1 MPSRTSRRELL
12 RLSTIM
18 GVYPASQS
26 AMAVCEPMY
35 PRPPV
40 RRIFLVVMLTM
51 HLVNNSCDAYYGN
64 ILLMI
69 VLDFTG
75 DAPAGRCTALDFA
88 AVYP

>member
-40 RRIFLVVMLTM
+40 RRIFLGVMLTM
-51 HLVNNSCDAYYGN
+51 HLVNNGCDAYYGN
-64 ILLMI
+64 VLLMI
-69 VLDFTG
+69 VLDFTE
-75 DAPAGRCTALDFA
+75 DAPRRSL
-88 AVYP
+88 YRP